1 MRYLPFWLASSALAL
16 SIGQA
21 IAAPASYSLEQAID
35 AALANNPELNIM
47 QARIEQANAQL
58 GESLASFYPQIK
70 TSLSYQ
76 HSNNPAQAFAM
87 IIAQRRLDMAQ
98 PANAFNNPGFIDDYR
113 PQVSASYSLFRGGQ
127 DYYNSQAAEL
137 NFEASELEKS
147 AARNRLVNHVTAAY
161 YGELAAMDA
170 NTISQR
176 AIESVQSQLHQTQL
190 GYEAGTVLK
199 SDLLSLQVQLAEA
212 QDAQIHAAN
221 AIELAQNMLKTLLG
235 LDVNDSFAINPAANK
250 NLPQSPA
257 SFQQLLNQ
265 ALAQHPELKAAEKR
279 VAIAEQQL
287 SAAKAAHLPKADAFV
302 SYGSDS
308 KDLTYNSNRDNL
320 TAGVMVEMDV
330 FSGFATQEKI
340 NKAEHQLTAA
350 KESARQSRLQ
360 IENELKS
367 AQLKLQEAL
376 HRAEVSNSASQA
388 AEEALRLVNQQRQA
402 GVVTVSRYLET
413 QVALEKALSRQV
425 SARFDALRA
434 EAALKQA
441 IGTWQ

>member
-1 MRYLPFWLASSALAL
+1 MRHLPFWLASSALAL

-98 PANAFNNPGFIDDYR
+98 PANAFNNPGFVDDYR

-137 NFEASELEKS
+137 NSEAAELEKS

-176 AIESVQSQLHQTQL
+176 SIESVQSQLHQTQL

-235 LDVNDSFAINPAANK
+235 LDANDSFAINPAANK
-250 NLPQSPA
+250 NLPESPA
-257 SFQQLLNQ
+257 NFEQLINQ

-302 SYGSDS
+302 SYGSNS

-350 KESARQSRLQ
+350 KESARQNRLQ
-360 IENELKS
+360 IENDLKA

>member
-1 MRYLPFWLASSALAL
+1 MRHLPFWLASSALAL

-76 HSNNPAQAFAM
+76 HSNNPAQAFAL
-87 IIAQRRLDMAQ
+87 IIAQRRLDMQ
-98 PANAFNNPGFIDDYR
+98 SGNFNNPGFVDDYR

-137 NFEASELEKS
+137 NSEAAELEKS

-176 AIESVQSQLHQTQL
+176 SIESVQSQLHQTQL

-235 LDVNDSFAINPAANK
+235 LDANDRFAINPAANK
-250 NLPQSPA
+250 NLPESPA
-257 SFQQLLNQ
+257 NFEQLINQ

-302 SYGSDS
+302 SYGSNS

-350 KESARQSRLQ
+350 KQSAHQNRLQ
-360 IENELKS
+360 IENELKT

>member
-16 SIGQA
+16 SIDQA

-58 GESLASFYPQIK
+58 GESLSSFYPQIK

-87 IIAQRRLDMAQ
+87 IIAQRRLDMQ
-98 PANAFNNPGFIDDYR
+98 SGNFNNPGFVDDYR
-113 PQVSASYSLFRGGQ
+113 PQISASYSLFRGGQ

-137 NFEASELEKS
+137 NSEAAELEKS

-176 AIESVQSQLHQTQL
+176 TIESVQSQLHQTQL
-190 GYEAGTVLK
+190 GYDAGTVLK

-212 QDAQIHAAN
+212 EDAHIHAAN

-235 LDVNDSFAINPAANK
+235 LDANDSFAINPAANK
-250 NLPQSPA
+250 SLPQSPA
-257 SFQQLLNQ
+257 SFEQLLNQ

-287 SAAKAAHLPKADAFV
+287 AAAKAAHLPKADAFV

-320 TAGVMVEMDV
+320 TAGVMVEMEV

-350 KESARQSRLQ
+350 KESARQNRLQ
-360 IENELKS
+360 IENDLKA

-376 HRAEVSNSASQA
+376 HRAEVSNSAGQA

>member
-1 MRYLPFWLASSALAL
+1 MRHLPFWLASSALAL

-87 IIAQRRLDMAQ
+87 IIGQRRLDMQ
-98 PANAFNNPGFIDDYR
+98 SGNFNNPGFVDDYR

-137 NFEASELEKS
+137 NSEAAELEKS

-176 AIESVQSQLHQTQL
+176 SIESVQSQLHQTQL

-235 LDVNDSFAINPAANK
+235 LDANDRFAINPAANK
-250 NLPQSPA
+250 NLPESPA
-257 SFQQLLNQ
+257 NFEQLLTQ

-302 SYGSDS
+302 SYGSNS

-320 TAGVMVEMDV
+320 TAGVMVEMEV

-350 KESARQSRLQ
+350 KESARQNRLQ
-360 IENELKS
+360 IENDLKA

>member
-1 MRYLPFWLASSALAL
+1 MRHLPFWLASSALAL

-76 HSNNPAQAFAM
+76 HSNNPAQAFAL
-87 IIAQRRLDMAQ
+87 IIAQRRLDMQ
-98 PANAFNNPGFIDDYR
+98 SGNFNNPGFVDDYR

-137 NFEASELEKS
+137 NSEAAELEKS

-176 AIESVQSQLHQTQL
+176 SIESVQSQLHQTQL

-235 LDVNDSFAINPAANK
+235 LDANDRFAINPAANK
-250 NLPQSPA
+250 NLPESPA
-257 SFQQLLNQ
+257 NFEQLINQ

-302 SYGSDS
+302 SYGSNS

-350 KESARQSRLQ
+350 KESARQNRLQ
-360 IENELKS
+360 IENDLKA

>member
-1 MRYLPFWLASSALAL
+1 MRHLPFWLASSALAL
-16 SIGQA
+16 SLGQA

-87 IIAQRRLDMAQ
+87 IIAQRRLDMQ
-98 PANAFNNPGFIDDYR
+98 SGNFNNPGFIDDYR

-190 GYEAGTVLK
+190 GYDAGTVLK

-235 LDVNDSFAINPAANK
+235 LDANDSFAINPAANK

-257 SFQQLLNQ
+257 SFEPLLNQ

-287 SAAKAAHLPKADAFV
+287 AAAKAAHLPKADAFV

-320 TAGVMVEMDV
+320 TAGVMVEMEV

-360 IENELKS
+360 IENDLKA

>member
-1 MRYLPFWLASSALAL
+1 MRHLPFWLASSALAL

-76 HSNNPAQAFAM
+76 HSNNPAQAFAL
-87 IIAQRRLDMAQ
+87 IIAQRRLDMQ
-98 PANAFNNPGFIDDYR
+98 SGNFNNPGFVDDYR

-137 NFEASELEKS
+137 NSEAAELEKS

-161 YGELAAMDA
+161 YGELAAIDA

-176 AIESVQSQLHQTQL
+176 SIESVQSQLHQTQL

-235 LDVNDSFAINPAANK
+235 LDANDSFAINPAANK
-250 NLPQSPA
+250 NLPESPA
-257 SFQQLLNQ
+257 NFEQLINQ

-302 SYGSDS
+302 SYGSNS

-350 KESARQSRLQ
+350 KQSARQNRLQ
-360 IENELKS
+360 IENDLKA

>member
-1 MRYLPFWLASSALAL
+1 MRHLPFWLASSALAL

-76 HSNNPAQAFAM
+76 HSNNPAQAFAL
-87 IIAQRRLDMAQ
+87 IIAQRRLDMQ
-98 PANAFNNPGFIDDYR
+98 SGNFNNPGFVDDYR

-137 NFEASELEKS
+137 NSEAAELEKS

-176 AIESVQSQLHQTQL
+176 SIESVQSQLHQTQL

-235 LDVNDSFAINPAANK
+235 LDANDSFAINPAANK
-250 NLPQSPA
+250 NLPESPA
-257 SFQQLLNQ
+257 NFEQLLTQ

-302 SYGSDS
+302 SYGSNS

-350 KESARQSRLQ
+350 KQSARQNRLQ
-360 IENELKS
+360 IENDLKA

>member
-1 MRYLPFWLASSALAL
+1 MRHLPFWLASSALAL

-70 TSLSYQ
+70 TSLSHQ
-76 HSNNPAQAFAM
+76 HSNNPAQAFAL
-87 IIAQRRLDMAQ
+87 IIAQRRLDMQ
-98 PANAFNNPGFIDDYR
+98 SGNFNNPGFVDDYR

-137 NFEASELEKS
+137 NSEAAELEKS

-176 AIESVQSQLHQTQL
+176 SIESVQSQLHQTQL

-235 LDVNDSFAINPAANK
+235 LDANDSFAINPAANK
-250 NLPQSPA
+250 NLPESPA
-257 SFQQLLNQ
+257 NFEQLINQ

-302 SYGSDS
+302 SYGSNS

-350 KESARQSRLQ
+350 KESARQNRLQ
-360 IENELKS
+360 IENDLKA

-441 IGTWQ
+441 IGIWQ

>member
-35 AALANNPELNIM
+35 AALTNNPELNIM

-58 GESLASFYPQIK
+58 GESLSSFYPQIK

-76 HSNNPAQAFAM
+76 HSNNPAQAFAL
-87 IIAQRRLDMAQ
+87 IIAQRRLDMQ
-98 PANAFNNPGFIDDYR
+98 SGNFNNPGFVDDYR

-137 NFEASELEKS
+137 NSEASELEKS

-235 LDVNDSFAINPAANK
+235 LDANDSFAINPAANK

-257 SFQQLLNQ
+257 SFEPLLNQ

-287 SAAKAAHLPKADAFV
+287 AAAKAAHLPKADAFV

-360 IENELKS
+360 IENELKT

-376 HRAEVSNSASQA
+376 HRAEVSNTASQA

>member
-1 MRYLPFWLASSALAL
+1 
-16 SIGQA
+16 
-21 IAAPASYSLEQAID
+21 
-35 AALANNPELNIM
+35 M

-76 HSNNPAQAFAM
+76 HSNNPAQAFAL
-87 IIAQRRLDMAQ
+87 IIAQRRLDMQ
-98 PANAFNNPGFIDDYR
+98 SGNFNNPGFVDDYR

-137 NFEASELEKS
+137 NSEAAKLEKS

-176 AIESVQSQLHQTQL
+176 SIESVQSQLHQTQL

-235 LDVNDSFAINPAANK
+235 LDANDSFAINPAANK
-250 NLPQSPA
+250 NLPESPA
-257 SFQQLLNQ
+257 NFEQLINQ

-302 SYGSDS
+302 SYGSNS

-350 KESARQSRLQ
+350 KQSARQNRLQ
-360 IENELKS
+360 IENDLKA

>member
-1 MRYLPFWLASSALAL
+1 MRHLPFWLASSALAL

-76 HSNNPAQAFAM
+76 HSNNPAQAFAL
-87 IIAQRRLDMAQ
+87 IIAQRRLDMQ
-98 PANAFNNPGFIDDYR
+98 SGNFNNPGFVDDYR

-137 NFEASELEKS
+137 NSEAAELEKS

-176 AIESVQSQLHQTQL
+176 SIESVQSQLHQTQL

-235 LDVNDSFAINPAANK
+235 LDANDSFAINPAANK
-250 NLPQSPA
+250 NLPESPA
-257 SFQQLLNQ
+257 NFEQLLTQ

-302 SYGSDS
+302 SYGSNS

-350 KESARQSRLQ
+350 KESARQNRLQ
-360 IENELKS
+360 IENDLKA

>member
-1 MRYLPFWLASSALAL
+1 MRHLPFWLASSALAL

-98 PANAFNNPGFIDDYR
+98 PANAFNNPGFVDDYR

-137 NFEASELEKS
+137 NSEAAELEKS

-176 AIESVQSQLHQTQL
+176 SIESVQSQLHQTQL

-235 LDVNDSFAINPAANK
+235 LDANDRFAINPTANK
-250 NLPQSPA
+250 SLPESPA
-257 SFQQLLNQ
+257 NFEQLINQ

-302 SYGSDS
+302 SYGSNS

-350 KESARQSRLQ
+350 KQSARQNRLQ
-360 IENELKS
+360 IENDLKA

>member
-1 MRYLPFWLASSALAL
+1 MRHLPFWLASSALAL

-76 HSNNPAQAFAM
+76 HSNNPAQAFAL
-87 IIAQRRLDMAQ
+87 IIAQRRLDMQ
-98 PANAFNNPGFIDDYR
+98 SGNFNNPGFVDDYR

-137 NFEASELEKS
+137 NSEAAELEKS

-176 AIESVQSQLHQTQL
+176 SIESVQSQLHQTQL

-235 LDVNDSFAINPAANK
+235 LDANDSFAINPAANK
-250 NLPQSPA
+250 NLPESPA
-257 SFQQLLNQ
+257 NFEQLINQ

-302 SYGSDS
+302 SYGSNS

-350 KESARQSRLQ
+350 KQSARQNRLQ
-360 IENELKS
+360 IENDLKA

>member
-1 MRYLPFWLASSALAL
+1 MRHLPFWLASSALAL

-76 HSNNPAQAFAM
+76 HSNNPAQAFAL
-87 IIAQRRLDMAQ
+87 IIAQRRLDMQ
-98 PANAFNNPGFIDDYR
+98 SGNFNNPGFVDDYR

-137 NFEASELEKS
+137 NSEAAELEKS

-176 AIESVQSQLHQTQL
+176 SIESVQSQLHQTQL

-235 LDVNDSFAINPAANK
+235 LDANDRFAINPTANK
-250 NLPQSPA
+250 SLPESPA
-257 SFQQLLNQ
+257 NFEQLINQ

-302 SYGSDS
+302 SYGSNS

-350 KESARQSRLQ
+350 KESARQNRLQ
-360 IENELKS
+360 IENDLKA

>member
-1 MRYLPFWLASSALAL
+1 MRHLPFWLASSALAL

-76 HSNNPAQAFAM
+76 HSNNPAQAFAL
-87 IIAQRRLDMAQ
+87 IIAQRRLDMQ
-98 PANAFNNPGFIDDYR
+98 SGNFNNPGFVDDYR

-137 NFEASELEKS
+137 NSEAAELEKS

-176 AIESVQSQLHQTQL
+176 SIESVQSQLHQTQL

-235 LDVNDSFAINPAANK
+235 LDANDRFAINPAANK
-250 NLPQSPA
+250 NLPESPA
-257 SFQQLLNQ
+257 NFEQLLTQ

-302 SYGSDS
+302 SYGSNS

-320 TAGVMVEMDV
+320 TAGVMVEMEV

-350 KESARQSRLQ
+350 KQSARQNRLQ
-360 IENELKS
+360 IENDLKA

>member
-1 MRYLPFWLASSALAL
+1 MRHLPFWLASSALAL

-70 TSLSYQ
+70 TSLSHQ
-76 HSNNPAQAFAM
+76 HSNNPAQAFAL
-87 IIAQRRLDMAQ
+87 IIAQRRLDMQ
-98 PANAFNNPGFIDDYR
+98 SGNFNNPGFVDDYR

-137 NFEASELEKS
+137 NSEAAELEKS

-176 AIESVQSQLHQTQL
+176 SIESVQSQLHQTQL

-235 LDVNDSFAINPAANK
+235 LDANDSFAINPAANK
-250 NLPQSPA
+250 NLPESPA
-257 SFQQLLNQ
+257 NFEQLINQ

-302 SYGSDS
+302 SYGSNS

-350 KESARQSRLQ
+350 KESARQNRLQ
-360 IENELKS
+360 IENDLKA

>member
-1 MRYLPFWLASSALAL
+1 MRHLPFWLASSALAL

-58 GESLASFYPQIK
+58 GESLASFYPHIK

-76 HSNNPAQAFAM
+76 HSNNPAQAFAL
-87 IIAQRRLDMAQ
+87 IIAQRRLDMQ
-98 PANAFNNPGFIDDYR
+98 SGNFNNPGFVDDYR

-137 NFEASELEKS
+137 NSEAAELEKS
-147 AARNRLVNHVTAAY
+147 AARNRMVNHVTAAY

-176 AIESVQSQLHQTQL
+176 SIESVQSQLHQTQL

-235 LDVNDSFAINPAANK
+235 LDANDSFAINPAANK
-250 NLPQSPA
+250 NLPESPA
-257 SFQQLLNQ
+257 NFEQLINQ

-302 SYGSDS
+302 SYGSNS

-350 KESARQSRLQ
+350 KESARQNRLQ
-360 IENELKS
+360 IENDLKA

>member
-1 MRYLPFWLASSALAL
+1 MRHLPFWLASSALAL

-76 HSNNPAQAFAM
+76 HSNNPAQAFAL
-87 IIAQRRLDMAQ
+87 IIAQRRLDMQ
-98 PANAFNNPGFIDDYR
+98 SGNFNNPGFVDDYR

-137 NFEASELEKS
+137 NSEAAELEKS

-176 AIESVQSQLHQTQL
+176 SIESVQSQLHQTQL

-235 LDVNDSFAINPAANK
+235 LDANDRFAINPAANK
-250 NLPQSPA
+250 NLPESPA
-257 SFQQLLNQ
+257 NFEQLLTQ

-302 SYGSDS
+302 SYGSNS

-350 KESARQSRLQ
+350 KESARQNRLQ
-360 IENELKS
+360 IENDLKA

>member
-35 AALANNPELNIM
+35 AALTNNPELNIM

-76 HSNNPAQAFAM
+76 HSNNPAQAFAL
-87 IIAQRRLDMAQ
+87 IIAQRRLDMQ
-98 PANAFNNPGFIDDYR
+98 SGNFNNPGFVDDYR

-137 NFEASELEKS
+137 NSEASELEKS

-235 LDVNDSFAINPAANK
+235 LDANDSFAINPAANK

-257 SFQQLLNQ
+257 SFEPLLNQ

-287 SAAKAAHLPKADAFV
+287 AAAKAAHLPKADAFV

-360 IENELKS
+360 IENELKT

-376 HRAEVSNSASQA
+376 HRAEVSNTASQA

>member
-1 MRYLPFWLASSALAL
+1 MRHLPFWLASSALAL

-76 HSNNPAQAFAM
+76 HSNNPAQAFAL
-87 IIAQRRLDMAQ
+87 IIAQRRLDMQ
-98 PANAFNNPGFIDDYR
+98 SGNFNNPGFVDDYR

-137 NFEASELEKS
+137 NSEAAELEKS

-176 AIESVQSQLHQTQL
+176 SIESVQSQLHQTQL

-235 LDVNDSFAINPAANK
+235 LDANDSFAINPAANK
-250 NLPQSPA
+250 NLPESPA
-257 SFQQLLNQ
+257 NFEQLINQ

-302 SYGSDS
+302 SYGSNS

-350 KESARQSRLQ
+350 KESARQNRLQ
-360 IENELKS
+360 IENDLKA

>member
-1 MRYLPFWLASSALAL
+1 
-16 SIGQA
+16 
-21 IAAPASYSLEQAID
+21 
-35 AALANNPELNIM
+35 
-47 QARIEQANAQL
+47 
-58 GESLASFYPQIK
+58 
-70 TSLSYQ
+70 
-76 HSNNPAQAFAM
+76 
-87 IIAQRRLDMAQ
+87 
-98 PANAFNNPGFIDDYR
+98 
-113 PQVSASYSLFRGGQ
+113 
-127 DYYNSQAAEL
+127 
-137 NFEASELEKS
+137 
-147 AARNRLVNHVTAAY
+147 
-161 YGELAAMDA
+161 
-170 NTISQR
+170 
-176 AIESVQSQLHQTQL
+176 
-190 GYEAGTVLK
+190 VLK

-235 LDVNDSFAINPAANK
+235 LDANDSFAINPAANK
-250 NLPQSPA
+250 NLPESPA
-257 SFQQLLNQ
+257 NFEQLINQ

-302 SYGSDS
+302 SYGSNS

-320 TAGVMVEMDV
+320 TAGVMVEMEV

-350 KESARQSRLQ
+350 KESARQNRLQ
-360 IENELKS
+360 IENDLKA

>member
-1 MRYLPFWLASSALAL
+1 
-16 SIGQA
+16 
-21 IAAPASYSLEQAID
+21 
-35 AALANNPELNIM
+35 
-47 QARIEQANAQL
+47 
-58 GESLASFYPQIK
+58 
-70 TSLSYQ
+70 
-76 HSNNPAQAFAM
+76 
-87 IIAQRRLDMAQ
+87 
-98 PANAFNNPGFIDDYR
+98 
-113 PQVSASYSLFRGGQ
+113 
-127 DYYNSQAAEL
+127 
-137 NFEASELEKS
+137 
-147 AARNRLVNHVTAAY
+147 
-161 YGELAAMDA
+161 MDA

-176 AIESVQSQLHQTQL
+176 SIESVQSQLHQTQL

-235 LDVNDSFAINPAANK
+235 LDANDSFAINPAANK
-250 NLPQSPA
+250 NLPESPA
-257 SFQQLLNQ
+257 NFEQLINQ

-302 SYGSDS
+302 SYGSNS

-350 KESARQSRLQ
+350 KESARQNRLQ
-360 IENELKS
+360 IENDLKA

-441 IGTWQ
+441 IGIWQ

>member
-1 MRYLPFWLASSALAL
+1 MRHLPFWLASSALAL

-76 HSNNPAQAFAM
+76 HSNNPAQAFAL
-87 IIAQRRLDMAQ
+87 IIAQRRLDMQ
-98 PANAFNNPGFIDDYR
+98 SGNFNNPGFVDDYR

-137 NFEASELEKS
+137 NSEAAELEKS

-235 LDVNDSFAINPAANK
+235 LDANDSFAINPAANK
-250 NLPQSPA
+250 NLPESPA
-257 SFQQLLNQ
+257 NFEQLINQ

-302 SYGSDS
+302 SYGSNS

-350 KESARQSRLQ
+350 KQSARQNRLQ
-360 IENELKS
+360 IENDLKA

>member
-16 SIGQA
+16 SLGQA
-21 IAAPASYSLEQAID
+21 IAAPASYSLQQAID

-87 IIAQRRLDMAQ
+87 IIAQRRLDMQ
-98 PANAFNNPGFIDDYR
+98 SGNFNNPGFIDDYR

-190 GYEAGTVLK
+190 GYDAGTVLK

-235 LDVNDSFAINPAANK
+235 LDANDSFAINPAANK

-257 SFQQLLNQ
+257 SFEPLLNQ

-287 SAAKAAHLPKADAFV
+287 AAAKAAHLPKADAFV

-320 TAGVMVEMDV
+320 TAGVMVEMEV

-360 IENELKS
+360 IENDLKA

>member
-1 MRYLPFWLASSALAL
+1 MRHLPFWLASSALAL

-76 HSNNPAQAFAM
+76 HSNNPAQAFAL
-87 IIAQRRLDMAQ
+87 IIAQRRLDMQ
-98 PANAFNNPGFIDDYR
+98 SGNFNNPGFVDDYR

-137 NFEASELEKS
+137 NSEAAELEKS

-176 AIESVQSQLHQTQL
+176 SIESVQSQLHQTQL

-235 LDVNDSFAINPAANK
+235 LDANDRFAINPAANK
-250 NLPQSPA
+250 NLPESPA
-257 SFQQLLNQ
+257 NFEQLLTQ

-302 SYGSDS
+302 SYGSNS

-350 KESARQSRLQ
+350 KQSARQNRLQ
-360 IENELKS
+360 IENDLKA

>member
-1 MRYLPFWLASSALAL
+1 MRHLPFWLASSALAL

-76 HSNNPAQAFAM
+76 HSNNPAQAFAL
-87 IIAQRRLDMAQ
+87 IIAQRRLDMQ
-98 PANAFNNPGFIDDYR
+98 SGNFNNPGFVDDYR

-137 NFEASELEKS
+137 NSEAAELEKS

-235 LDVNDSFAINPAANK
+235 LDANDSFAINPAANK
-250 NLPQSPA
+250 NLPESPA
-257 SFQQLLNQ
+257 NFEQLINQ

-302 SYGSDS
+302 SYGSNS

-350 KESARQSRLQ
+350 KESARQNRLQ
-360 IENELKS
+360 IENDLKA

>member
-1 MRYLPFWLASSALAL
+1 MRHLPFWLASSALAL

-76 HSNNPAQAFAM
+76 HSNNPAQAFAL
-87 IIAQRRLDMAQ
+87 IIAQRRLDMQ
-98 PANAFNNPGFIDDYR
+98 SGNFNNPGFVDDYR

-137 NFEASELEKS
+137 NSEAAELEKS

-176 AIESVQSQLHQTQL
+176 SIESVQSQLHQTQL

-235 LDVNDSFAINPAANK
+235 LDANDRFAINPAANK
-250 NLPQSPA
+250 NLPESPA
-257 SFQQLLNQ
+257 NFEQLINQ

-302 SYGSDS
+302 SYGSNS

-350 KESARQSRLQ
+350 KQSARQNRLQ
-360 IENELKS
+360 IENDLKA

>member
-1 MRYLPFWLASSALAL
+1 MRHLPFWLASSALAL

-21 IAAPASYSLEQAID
+21 IAAPVSYSLEQAID

-58 GESLASFYPQIK
+58 GESLASFYPHIK

-76 HSNNPAQAFAM
+76 HSNNPAQAFAL
-87 IIAQRRLDMAQ
+87 IIAQRRLDMQ
-98 PANAFNNPGFIDDYR
+98 SGNFNNPGFVDDYR

-137 NFEASELEKS
+137 NSEAAELEKS
-147 AARNRLVNHVTAAY
+147 AARNRMVNHVTAAY

-176 AIESVQSQLHQTQL
+176 SIESVQSQLHQTQL

-235 LDVNDSFAINPAANK
+235 LDANDSFAINPAANK
-250 NLPQSPA
+250 NLPESPA
-257 SFQQLLNQ
+257 NFEQLINQ

-302 SYGSDS
+302 SYGSNS

-350 KESARQSRLQ
+350 KESARQNRLQ
-360 IENELKS
+360 IENDLKA

>member
-1 MRYLPFWLASSALAL
+1 MRNLPFWLASSALAMSL
-16 SIGQA
+16 GQA

-87 IIAQRRLDMAQ
+87 IIAQRRLDMQ
-98 PANAFNNPGFIDDYR
+98 SGNFNNPGFVDDYR

-127 DYYNSQAAEL
+127 DYYNNQAAEL
-137 NFEASELEKS
+137 NFEAAELEKS
-147 AARNRLVNHVTAAY
+147 AARNRLINHVTAAY

-176 AIESVQSQLHQTQL
+176 SIESVQSQLHQTQL

-199 SDLLSLQVQLAEA
+199 SDVLSLQVQLAEA

-235 LDVNDSFAINPAANK
+235 LDAHDNFAINPAANQ
-250 NLPQSPA
+250 NLPQNPA
-257 SFQQLLNQ
+257 SFEPLLNQ

-279 VAIAEQQL
+279 IAIAEQQL
-287 SAAKAAHLPKADAFV
+287 AAAKAAHLPKADAFV

-308 KDLTYNSNRDNL
+308 KDLAYSSNRDNL
-320 TAGVMVEMDV
+320 TAGVMVEMEV

-360 IENELKS
+360 IENELKA

-376 HRAEVSNSASQA
+376 HRAEVSNTASQA

-402 GVVTVSRYLET
+402 GVVTVTRYLET

-425 SARFDALRA
+425 NARFDALRA

>member
-1 MRYLPFWLASSALAL
+1 MRHLPFWLASSALAL

-76 HSNNPAQAFAM
+76 HSNNPAQAFAL
-87 IIAQRRLDMAQ
+87 IIAQRRLDMQ
-98 PANAFNNPGFIDDYR
+98 SGNFNNPGFVDDYR

-137 NFEASELEKS
+137 NSEAAELEKS

-176 AIESVQSQLHQTQL
+176 SIESVQSQLHQTQL

-235 LDVNDSFAINPAANK
+235 LDANDSFAINPAANK
-250 NLPQSPA
+250 NLPESPA
-257 SFQQLLNQ
+257 NFEQLINQ

-302 SYGSDS
+302 SYGSNS

-320 TAGVMVEMDV
+320 TAGVMVEMEV

-350 KESARQSRLQ
+350 KESARQNRLQ
-360 IENELKS
+360 IENDLKA

>member
-1 MRYLPFWLASSALAL
+1 MRHLPFWLASSALAL

-70 TSLSYQ
+70 TSLSHQ
-76 HSNNPAQAFAM
+76 HSNNPAQAFAL
-87 IIAQRRLDMAQ
+87 IIAQRRLDMQ
-98 PANAFNNPGFIDDYR
+98 SGNFNNPGFVDDYR

-137 NFEASELEKS
+137 NSEAAELEKS

-176 AIESVQSQLHQTQL
+176 SIESVQSQLHQTQL

-235 LDVNDSFAINPAANK
+235 LDANDRFAINPTANK
-250 NLPQSPA
+250 SLPESPA
-257 SFQQLLNQ
+257 NFEQLINQ

-302 SYGSDS
+302 SYGSNS

-350 KESARQSRLQ
+350 KQSARQNRLQ
-360 IENELKS
+360 IENDLKA

>member
-1 MRYLPFWLASSALAL
+1 MRHLPFWLASSALAL

-76 HSNNPAQAFAM
+76 HSNNPAQAFAL
-87 IIAQRRLDMAQ
+87 IIAQRRLDMQ
-98 PANAFNNPGFIDDYR
+98 SGNFNNPGFVDDYR
-113 PQVSASYSLFRGGQ
+113 PQVSASYSLFRSGQ

-137 NFEASELEKS
+137 NSEAAELEKS

-176 AIESVQSQLHQTQL
+176 SIESVQSQLHQTQL

-235 LDVNDSFAINPAANK
+235 LDANDRFAINPAANK
-250 NLPQSPA
+250 NLPESPA
-257 SFQQLLNQ
+257 NFEQLLTQ

-302 SYGSDS
+302 SYGSNS

-350 KESARQSRLQ
+350 KESARQNRLQ
-360 IENELKS
+360 IENDLKA

>member
-1 MRYLPFWLASSALAL
+1 MRHLPFWLASSALAM

-76 HSNNPAQAFAM
+76 HSNNPAQAFAL
-87 IIAQRRLDMAQ
+87 IIAQRRLDMQ
-98 PANAFNNPGFIDDYR
+98 SGNFNNPGFVDDYR

-137 NFEASELEKS
+137 NSEAAELEKS

-176 AIESVQSQLHQTQL
+176 SIESVQSQLHQTQL

-235 LDVNDSFAINPAANK
+235 LDANDSFAINPAANK
-250 NLPQSPA
+250 NLPESPA
-257 SFQQLLNQ
+257 NFEQLINQ

-302 SYGSDS
+302 SYGSNS

-350 KESARQSRLQ
+350 KESARQNRLQ
-360 IENELKS
+360 IENDLKA